1 MALDVERQEPNACT
15 GFVTGNTRVLLL
27 KSNTSVL
34 QKPCKFAG
42 LFFWVDQIFKIGYNH
57 TMKLEINEVLQWAGA
72 VFIIAGHSLNA
83 MGPSV
88 YPYNI
93 LAFFVGTILFFAWT
107 IRVANKPQMLVNVVA
122 LGIGLV
128 GLVKAFG

>member
-1 MALDVERQEPNACT
+1 
-15 GFVTGNTRVLLL
+15 
-27 KSNTSVL
+27 
-34 QKPCKFAG
+34 
-42 LFFWVDQIFKIGYNH
+42 
-57 TMKLEINEVLQWAGA
+57 
-72 VFIIAGHSLNA
+72 
-83 MGPSV
+83 MGPEV